1 MALLIENPRTDVA
14 LEPVEVTNAV
24 RFRQV
29 SLHAAL
35 VDELPVTR
43 VSRVGMIGFSR
54 DVRRKVVSPDR

>member
-1 MALLIENPRTDVA
+1 MENPRTNVA
-14 LEPVEVTNAV
+14 LEPLEVINAV

-35 VDELPVTR
+35 VDELPVTHVTR